1 MKRESNMNLK
11 NGPLTPSP
19 RTIRILFVCHGN
31 ICRSTMA
38 EFVMKDIVNKQGM
51 AECFHI
57 ESSAT
62 HTDEIWNGVG
72 SPVYPPARAKLRE
85 HGIGT
90 DDNELGVSAK
100 RARLTSRT
108 DYDKFDFIIGM
119 DSANMRNLNGLFGGD
134 PDKKVF
140 KMLDFAGRS
149 GDVADP
155 WYTGN
160 FDATWVDVSEG
171 CHGLFRQILTDPRF
185 AGELSA
191 ASGYFEGED
200 GEDPTGYDDYD
211 PRDNLKYD
219 DFPKG

>member
-1 MKRESNMNLK
+1 M
-11 NGPLTPSP
+11 
-19 RTIRILFVCHGN
+19 IRILFVCHGN

-38 EFVMKDIVNKQGM
+38 EFVMKDIVNKQGLSD
-51 AECFHI
+51 AFHI

-90 DDNELGVSAK
+90 PDNELGVSAK

-108 DYDKFDFIIGM
+108 DYDKFDYIIGM
-119 DSANMRNLNGLFGGD
+119 DSANMRNLNSLFGGD
-134 PDKKVF
+134 PDHKLY
-140 KMLDFAGRS
+140 KMLDFADRD

-160 FDATWVDVSEG
+160 FDATWRDVSEG
-171 CHGLFRQILTDPRF
+171 CHGLFRQILTDPDM
-185 AGELSA
+185 AKELS
-191 ASGYFEGED
+191 
-200 GEDPTGYDDYD
+200 DYD
-211 PRDNLKYD
+211 ADTDESADSEYRNSGINYD
-219 DFPKG
+219 DFPRG

>member
-1 MKRESNMNLK
+1 
-11 NGPLTPSP
+11 
-19 RTIRILFVCHGN
+19 
-31 ICRSTMA
+31 MA
-38 EFVMKDIVNKQGM
+38 EFVMKDIVNKQGLSQ
-51 AECFHI
+51 AFHI

-90 DDNELGVSAK
+90 ADNELGVSAK
-100 RARLTSRT
+100 RARLTSRA
-108 DYDKFDFIIGM
+108 DYGKFDFIIGM
-119 DSANMRNLNGLFGGD
+119 DSANMRNLNGIFGGD
-134 PDKKVF
+134 PDKKVY
-140 KMLDFAGRS
+140 KMLDFTDRS

-160 FDATWVDVSEG
+160 FDATWRDVSEG
-171 CHGLFRQILTDPRF
+171 CHGLFRQILIDPKY
-185 AGELSA
+185 AAELA
-191 ASGYFEGED
+191 ECEGDVDVFGDAE
-200 GEDPTGYDDYD
+200 YDDYN

>member
-1 MKRESNMNLK
+1 
-11 NGPLTPSP
+11 
-19 RTIRILFVCHGN
+19 
-31 ICRSTMA
+31 
-38 EFVMKDIVNKQGM
+38 MKDIVSKQGLM
-51 AECFHI
+51 DKFHI

-90 DDNELGVSAK
+90 EDNELGVAEK

-119 DSANMRNLNGLFGGD
+119 DSANIRDLNRIFGGD
-134 PDKKVF
+134 PDQKVF
-140 KMLDFAGRS
+140 KMLDFADRD

-160 FDATWVDVSEG
+160 FDATWRDCSDG
-171 CHGLFRQILTDPRF
+171 CHGLFRQILIDKRF
-185 AGELSA
+185 AKELA
-191 ASGYFEGED
+191 ED
-200 GEDPTGYDDYD
+200 YEDYD
-211 PRDNLKYD
+211 QNDLGLIHD
-219 DFPKG
+219 DFPRG

>member
-1 MKRESNMNLK
+1 MIN
-11 NGPLTPSP
+11 
-19 RTIRILFVCHGN
+19 ILFVCHGN

-38 EFVMKDIVNKQGM
+38 EFIMKDIVNKQGLSE
-51 AECFHI
+51 AFHI

-90 DDNELGVSAK
+90 DDNELGVSEK

-108 DYDKFDFIIGM
+108 DYDKFNFIIGM
-119 DSANMRNLNGLFGGD
+119 DSANIRNLNGIFGGD
-134 PDKKVF
+134 PDKKIF
-140 KMLDFAGRS
+140 KMLEFADRD

-160 FDATWVDVSEG
+160 FDATWRDCSDG
-171 CHGLFRQILTDPRF
+171 CHGLFRQILMDPRF
-185 AGELSA
+185 AGEL
-191 ASGYFEGED
+191 GD
-200 GEDPTGYDDYD
+200 GGFSNMDDDSYYND
-211 PRDNLKYD
+211 GLKYD
-219 DFPKG
+219 DFPRG

>member
-1 MKRESNMNLK
+1 M
-11 NGPLTPSP
+11 
-19 RTIRILFVCHGN
+19 IRILFVCHGN

-38 EFVMKDIVNKQGM
+38 EFVMKDIVNKQGLSD
-51 AECFHI
+51 AFHI

-90 DDNELGVSAK
+90 EDNELGVSEK

-108 DYDKFDFIIGM
+108 DYNKFDYIIGM
-119 DSANMRNLNGLFGGD
+119 DSANMRNLSSLFGGD
-134 PDKKVF
+134 PDHKLY
-140 KMLDFAGRS
+140 KMLDFTDRD

-160 FDATWVDVSEG
+160 FDATWRDVSEG
-171 CHGLFRQILTDPRF
+171 CHGLFRRILTDPDM
-185 AGELSA
+185 AKELSA
-191 ASGYFEGED
+191 YVTDNDEATDLNFRNSGI
-200 GEDPTGYDDYD
+200 
-211 PRDNLKYD
+211 NYD
-219 DFPKG
+219 DFPRG

>member
-1 MKRESNMNLK
+1 M
-11 NGPLTPSP
+11 
-19 RTIRILFVCHGN
+19 IRILFVCHGN

-38 EFVMKDIVNKQGM
+38 EFVMKDIVNKQGLSQ
-51 AECFHI
+51 AFHI

-90 DDNELGVSAK
+90 ADNELGVSEK
-100 RARLTSRT
+100 RARLTSRA
-108 DYDKFDFIIGM
+108 DYGKFDFIIGM
-119 DSANMRNLNGLFGGD
+119 DSANMRNLNGIFGGD
-134 PDKKVF
+134 PDKKVY
-140 KMLDFAGRS
+140 KMLDFTDRS

-160 FDATWVDVSEG
+160 FDATWRDVSEG
-171 CHGLFRQILTDPRF
+171 CHGLFRKILTDPQYASELVEY
-185 AGELSA
+185 AGDA
-191 ASGYFEGED
+191 DVFGD
-200 GEDPTGYDDYD
+200 TGYDDYD

>member
-1 MKRESNMNLK
+1 MNLK

-38 EFVMKDIVNKQGM
+38 EFIMKDIVNKQGLWGK
-51 AECFHI
+51 FHI

-62 HTDEIWNGVG
+62 NTDEIWNGVG

-90 DDNELGVSAK
+90 DDNELGVANK

-119 DSANMRNLNGLFGGD
+119 DSANIRDLNRIFSGD
-134 PDKKVF
+134 PDHKVF
-140 KMLDFAGRS
+140 KMLDFTDRD

-160 FDATWVDVSEG
+160 FDATWRDCSDG
-171 CHGLFRQILTDPRF
+171 CHGLFRQVLVDKRF
-185 AGELSA
+185 AKELA
-191 ASGYFEGED
+191 ED
-200 GEDPTGYDDYD
+200 EENEMINNDD
-211 PRDNLKYD
+211 LGLIHD
-219 DFPKG
+219 DFPRG

>member
-1 MKRESNMNLK
+1 MIK
-11 NGPLTPSP
+11 
-19 RTIRILFVCHGN
+19 ILFVCHGN

-38 EFVMKDIVNKQGM
+38 EFVMKDIVNKQGLSD
-51 AECFHI
+51 AFHI

-90 DDNELGVSAK
+90 PDNELGVSEK

-108 DYDKFDFIIGM
+108 DYDKFDYIIGM
-119 DSANMRNLNGLFGGD
+119 DSANMRNLSGLFGGD
-134 PDKKVF
+134 PDHKLY
-140 KMLDFAGRS
+140 KMLDFADRD

-160 FDATWVDVSEG
+160 FDATWRDVSEG
-171 CHGLFRQILTDPRF
+171 CHGLFRSILTDPDM
-185 AGELSA
+185 AKELSA
-191 ASGYFEGED
+191 YVTDNDEATDLNFRNSGI
-200 GEDPTGYDDYD
+200 
-211 PRDNLKYD
+211 NYD
-219 DFPKG
+219 DFPRG

>member
-1 MKRESNMNLK
+1 M
-11 NGPLTPSP
+11 
-19 RTIRILFVCHGN
+19 IRILFVCHGN

-38 EFVMKDIVNKQGM
+38 EFVMKDIVNKQGLYD
-51 AECFHI
+51 AFHI

-90 DDNELGVSAK
+90 ADNELGVSEK

-108 DYDKFDFIIGM
+108 DYGKFDYIIGM
-119 DSANMRNLNGLFGGD
+119 DSANMRNLNSLFGGD
-134 PDKKVF
+134 PEHKLY
-140 KMLDFAGRS
+140 KMLDFADRD

-160 FDATWVDVSEG
+160 FDATWTDVSEG
-171 CHGLFRQILTDPRF
+171 CHGLFRQILTAPDM
-185 AGELSA
+185 AKELSA
-191 ASGYFEGED
+191 YLGDE
-200 GEDPTGYDDYD
+200 EDPGQEGG
-211 PRDNLKYD
+211 RHGIIYD
-219 DFPKG
+219 DFPRG

>member
-1 MKRESNMNLK
+1 M
-11 NGPLTPSP
+11 
-19 RTIRILFVCHGN
+19 IRILFVCHGN

-38 EFVMKDIVNKQGM
+38 EFVMKDIVNKQGLSD
-51 AECFHI
+51 AFHI

-90 DDNELGVSAK
+90 SDNELGVSAK

-108 DYDKFDFIIGM
+108 DYDKFDYIIGM
-119 DSANMRNLNGLFGGD
+119 DSANMRNLNSLFGGD
-134 PDKKVF
+134 PDHKLY
-140 KMLDFAGRS
+140 KMLDFADRD

-160 FDATWVDVSEG
+160 FDATWRDVSEG
-171 CHGLFRQILTDPRF
+171 CHGLFRQILTDPDM
-185 AGELSA
+185 AKELS
-191 ASGYFEGED
+191 
-200 GEDPTGYDDYD
+200 DYD
-211 PRDNLKYD
+211 ADIDESADSEYRNAGINYD
-219 DFPKG
+219 DFPRG

>member
-1 MKRESNMNLK
+1 M
-11 NGPLTPSP
+11 
-19 RTIRILFVCHGN
+19 IRILFVCHGN

-38 EFVMKDIVNKQGM
+38 EFIMKDIVNKQGLWD
-51 AECFHI
+51 CFHI

-108 DYDKFDFIIGM
+108 DYDKFDLIVGM
-119 DSANMRNLNGLFGGD
+119 DSANIRNLNSLFGGD
-134 PDKKVF
+134 PDKKIY
-140 KMLDFAGRS
+140 KMLEFADRD

-160 FDATWVDVSEG
+160 FDATWRDCSDG
-171 CHGLFRQILTDPRF
+171 CHGLFRQIMIDPKF
-185 AGELSA
+185 SGELAEYGNIS
-191 ASGYFEGED
+191 SLYDEEYDVKD
-200 GEDPTGYDDYD
+200 G
-211 PRDNLKYD
+211 LKYD
-219 DFPKG
+219 DFPRG

>member
-1 MKRESNMNLK
+1 MGKVRV
-11 NGPLTPSP
+11 
-19 RTIRILFVCHGN
+19 LFVCHGN

-38 EFVMKDIVNKQGM
+38 EFVMKDIVNKQGLSD
-51 AECFHI
+51 AFHI

-72 SPVYPPARAKLRE
+72 SPVYSPARAKLRE

-90 DDNELGVSAK
+90 PDNELGVSAK

-108 DYDKFDFIIGM
+108 DYDKFDYIIGM

-134 PDKKVF
+134 PDHKLY
-140 KMLDFAGRS
+140 KMLDFADRD

-160 FDATWVDVSEG
+160 FDATWRDVSEG
-171 CHGLFRQILTDPRF
+171 CHGLFRSILTDPDM
-185 AGELSA
+185 AKELSA
-191 ASGYFEGED
+191 YVTDNDEATDLNFRNSGI
-200 GEDPTGYDDYD
+200 
-211 PRDNLKYD
+211 NYD
-219 DFPKG
+219 DFPRG

>member
-1 MKRESNMNLK
+1 MIN
-11 NGPLTPSP
+11 
-19 RTIRILFVCHGN
+19 ILFVCHGN

-38 EFVMKDIVNKQGM
+38 EFVMKDIVNKQGLSQ
-51 AECFHI
+51 AFHI

-90 DDNELGVSAK
+90 ADNELGVSAK
-100 RARLTSRT
+100 RARLTSRA
-108 DYDKFDFIIGM
+108 DYGKFDFIIGM
-119 DSANMRNLNGLFGGD
+119 DSANMRNLNGIFGGD
-134 PDKKVF
+134 PDKKVY
-140 KMLDFAGRS
+140 KMLDFTDRS

-160 FDATWVDVSEG
+160 FDATWRDVSEG
-171 CHGLFRQILTDPRF
+171 CHGLFRQILTDPKY
-185 AGELSA
+185 AAELA
-191 ASGYFEGED
+191 ECEGDVDVFGDAE
-200 GEDPTGYDDYD
+200 YDDYN